1 MHYYAFYN
9 YYGNNTT
16 DTAGNRIGTLY
27 IFDTKRERDE
37 WNDDE
42 DYRDGNLHRE
52 AISAKEA
59 RRMLVDYIY
68 GEAPFRVSS
77 KFFWRVMSKYAIYR
91 MFDGCDA
98 PYNVEFYGHLVGSRV
113 WTGDDDPTALMAR
126 ERVADLIDRPTCHQS
141 GR

>member
-9 YYGNNTT
+9 HYGNNTT

-27 IFDTKRERDE
+27 VFDTKRERDE

-68 GEAPFRVSS
+68 GEAPFRASS
-77 KFFWRVMSKYAIYR
+77 KFFCKADVECLSTEELVKLYR
-91 MFDGCDA
+91 ENL
-98 PYNVEFYGHLVGSRV
+98 PY
-113 WTGDDDPTALMAR
+113 D
-126 ERVADLIDRPTCHQS
+126 I
-141 GR
+141 

>member
-27 IFDTKRERDE
+27 VFDTKRERDE

-77 KFFWRVMSKYAIYR
+77 KFFCKADVECLSTEELVKLYR
-91 MFDGCDA
+91 ENL
-98 PYNVEFYGHLVGSRV
+98 PY
-113 WTGDDDPTALMAR
+113 D
-126 ERVADLIDRPTCHQS
+126 I
-141 GR
+141 

>member
-1 MHYYAFYN
+1 MTGKEKGAPKALLRFYN
-9 YYGNNTT
+9 HYGNNTT

-27 IFDTKRERDE
+27 VFDTKRERDE

-77 KFFWRVMSKYAIYR
+77 KFFCKADVECLSTEELVKLYR
-91 MFDGCDA
+91 ENP
-98 PYNVEFYGHLVGSRV
+98 PY
-113 WTGDDDPTALMAR
+113 D
-126 ERVADLIDRPTCHQS
+126 I
-141 GR
+141 